1 MLARL
6 ASLLLAASAALVLG
20 VTPSAEAAW
29 ATTGVGPATQKAMA
43 MPTGT
48 TPVSVTGV
56 SLGVV
61 GRAYTITWPTAWL
74 QSGRPATGYIISRN
88 SSLLG
93 LALLSGGSCAGL
105 FTGNRYVPADTMAA
119 TQSCTDESL
128 VTLGTVRYSVT
139 PVYGNWRGQPSDWT
153 PTFN

>member
-6 ASLLLAASAALVLG
+6 ASLLLAASAVVVLG
-20 VTPSAEAAW
+20 ATPPAEAAW
-29 ATTGVGPATQKAMA
+29 ATTGVGPAVQKAMA
-43 MPTGT
+43 MPAGT
-48 TPVSVTGV
+48 TPLSVTGT
-56 SLGVV
+56 SFGVV
-61 GRAYTITWPTAWL
+61 GRSYTITWPTAWL
-74 QSGRPATGYIISRN
+74 HSGRPATGYIVSRQ

-105 FTGNRYVPADTMAA
+105 LTLGRYLPADAAAA

-139 PVYGNWRGQPSDWT
+139 PVYGNWRGTPSAWT
-153 PTFN
+153 ATFN